1 MSNES
6 WAVAAPQTLDV
17 GRVVAASL
25 RMQGG
30 RVDVVVDP
38 AAGRTV
44 LEIVEVG
51 KKPLQ
56 VVREGDRLRVAYE
69 RSRVEAFVAR
79 VKSLGDSERAVVRL
93 VVPPGVSVDVGTA
106 EADIDVRGT
115 TGTVV
120 KSVTGAIRTS
130 DTSGSLYLRSVS
142 GDVAASGHTGDV
154 SAQVVSG
161 ALAVDGALGRVS
173 ASTVSGAVAVTA
185 TGTAPMV
192 TAKTVSGD
200 VALRLDPDVEVS
212 LKVRG
217 AAGQVVL
224 DGEVQP
230 STARTLA
237 VDRSATGEGNVAYLT
252 ANVTSARVIVSRG

>member
-1 MSNES
+1 MTSES
-6 WAVAAPQTLDV
+6 WAVAAPQTLDLGGV
-17 GRVVAASL
+17 SAASL
-25 RMQGG
+25 RLQDG
-30 RVDVVVDP
+30 RADVVVDP
-38 AAGRTV
+38 AATRTT

-56 VVREGDRLRVAYE
+56 VVHEGGRLRVAYE

-79 VKSLGDSERAVVRL
+79 VKSLGDSDRAVVRL
-93 VVPPGVSVDVGTA
+93 TVPPGVSVDVGTT
-106 EADIDVRGT
+106 EADVDVAGT

-120 KSVTGAIRTS
+120 KTVTGAIRTS
-130 DTSGSLYLRSVS
+130 GTHGSLYLRSVS
-142 GDVAASGHTGDV
+142 GDVAASGHAGDV
-154 SAQVVSG
+154 SAHVVSG

-173 ASTVSGAVAVTA
+173 AGTVSGAVAVTA

-200 VALRLDPDVEVS
+200 VALRLDPGTPVS

-224 DGEVQP
+224 DGEVQA
-230 STARTLA
+230 SAARTLS
-237 VDRSATGEGNVAYLT
+237 VDRSAAGEGSVAYLT
-252 ANVTSARVIVSRG
+252 ANVTSARVIVSRA